1 MYVVEAVQYPPG
13 GQVQKDPPPALQ
25 QGESAPTSSG
35 AGKTG
40 ERTAAGWVVAGG
52 SWLAAGL
59 RLAAGRPLPAR
70 VRLVLTSQL
79 PQPSPQLRHSPRRGA
94 DSFTV
99 PDEGS
104 TNASAAGIT
113 ARGPGG
119 GRTGGIKARPGEGH
133 FRPKTAP
140 KQMAQLNAPTPGLFK
155 SGLLSSN
162 GYLGAEIP
170 FIRPA

>member
-1 MYVVEAVQYPPG
+1 MPSTRRSSAEGPATSTPAGRVRSHLIRGRQNGRTHSSWLGGGWGKLAGRWPAPG
-13 GQVQKDPPPALQ
+13 GWTPAPRS
-25 QGESAPTSSG
+25 SAH
-35 AGKTG
+35 
-40 ERTAAGWVVAGG
+40 
-52 SWLAAGL
+52 
-59 RLAAGRPLPAR
+59 
-70 VRLVLTSQL
+70 LVLTSQL

-133 FRPKTAP
+133 FRPRTAP
-140 KQMAQLNAPTPGLFK
+140 KQMAQLNAPAPGLFK